1 MTHDIEVYIVESFED
16 VLELVE
22 EDVYDFMINGDE
34 CISCGM
40 MVGVITEEESVI
52 PCVVAMAAGLAEV
65 PWTVCLECA
74 APVIYPSEFG
84 ILRNIE

>member
-22 EDVYDFMINGDE
+22 DGVYDFLINGDE
-34 CISCGM
+34 CVSCGM
-40 MVGVITEEESVI
+40 VIGVISEEESII
-52 PCVVAMAAGLAEV
+52 PCVVAMAVDLAEV

-74 APVIYPSEFG
+74 APLIYPSELEN
-84 ILRNIE
+84 LRNVE